1 MVADSDVVFVA
12 SGSETLLINGSDLEG
27 MSAAREAVGGVR
39 RFFDISVPRNVATDV
54 SYVPNSRVF
63 NVDDLKE
70 VTFFSQY
77 LPRSYTNKVSISLVL
92 DGAQSS
98 ATFPQFSLLIKHC
111 VEKLGR
117 RVGCILSSCLCL
129 ISPLIQSNLSQ

>member
-54 SYVPNSRVF
+54 SDVPNSRVF

-70 VTFFSQY
+70 VIFTSY
-77 LPRSYTNKVSISLVL
+77 LAAMLTHNQVFWLSWYVESHLPLLLSPKRSY
-92 DGAQSS
+92 
-98 ATFPQFSLLIKHC
+98 F
-111 VEKLGR
+111 
-117 RVGCILSSCLCL
+117 
-129 ISPLIQSNLSQ
+129 